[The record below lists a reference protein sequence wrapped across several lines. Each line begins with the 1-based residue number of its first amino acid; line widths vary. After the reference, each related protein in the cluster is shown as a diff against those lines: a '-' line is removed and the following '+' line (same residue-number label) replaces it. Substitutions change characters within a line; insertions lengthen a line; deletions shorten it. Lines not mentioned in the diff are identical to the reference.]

1 MGLVEKSCLSFEM
14 VMAVKKDDLVKLVLR
29 SGFSNE
35 LCQFKTL
42 VESLVDEGES
52 VVDSDDLGQTLVHWA
67 MAEDSKCGE
76 KLLTFILDKGADP
89 DSENYYG
96 KDMAVRNDKIKLAL
110 LLMKYKVQF

>member
-14 VMAVKKDDLVKLVLR
+14 VMVVKKDDLVKLVLR
-29 SGFSNE
+29 AGFSDE

-42 VESLVDEGES
+42 VESLVDAGES

-76 KLLTFILDKGADP
+76 KLLIFTLDKGADP
-89 DSENYYG
+89 CTLGYG
-96 KDMAVRNDKIKLAL
+96 
-110 LLMKYKVQF
+110 